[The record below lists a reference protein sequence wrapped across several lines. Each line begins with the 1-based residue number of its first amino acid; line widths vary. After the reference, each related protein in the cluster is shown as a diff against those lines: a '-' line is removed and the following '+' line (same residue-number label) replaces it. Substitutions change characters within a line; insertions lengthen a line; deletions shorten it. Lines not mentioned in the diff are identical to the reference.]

1 MNTARG
7 FTLLELLVVIAVAAI
22 LASIALPNFSSQ
34 IASSHA
40 QSLMNQFASDVS
52 WARSKAVA
60 SDETV
65 TMNFNNPA
73 CTWQTTTLI
82 NGTTTTFAAH
92 TMSSSALASGNYSQV
107 QCSSG
112 GSVTMTFKSD
122 GTVTMNPA
130 SSLNFTFSAGGQIW
144 ALAVLPS
151 GSIVFDPS
159 NAS

>member
-107 QCSSG
+107 QCSG
-112 GSVTMTFKSD
+112 GAVTMTFTPD
-122 GTVTMNPA
+122 GLVSGVPA
-130 SSLNFTFSAGGQIW
+130 SNVTFRAGGQNW
-144 ALAVLPS
+144 TLAILPS

>member
-1 MNTARG
+1 MNKARG

-52 WARSKAVA
+52 WTRSKAVA
-60 SDETV
+60 SDETM
-65 TMNFNNPA
+65 TLNFNNPA
-73 CTWQTTTLI
+73 CTWTTTAA
-82 NGTTTTFAAH
+82 NNATVAAH
-92 TMSSSALASGNYSQV
+92 SMTSSQLASGNYGQV

-112 GSVTMTFKSD
+112 GSVTMTFSPD

-130 SSLNFTFSAGGQIW
+130 STLNFTFSAGGQKW